1 MTIGIQDAIK
11 AVSERRDLYADEMVS
26 VMRAIMTGETTDAQI
41 GALLMGLRMK
51 GETIDEIAGAALVM
65 RELA

>member
-41 GALLMGLRMK
+41 GALLMGVA
-51 GETIDEIAGAALVM
+51 DE
-65 RELA
+65 RRNHR